1 MSLVSRCVPS
11 LPGNSPR
18 CASPARSAQ
27 SKPLSEGRTLES
39 TLHPAAATGPPTAAS
54 GASGSICSAPPPI
67 CFEPAAVNAPER
79 EVAAEILATVELSG
93 YTVIADKDI
102 AGEDFGVLIGGL
114 GAVSLR
120 PDRKDE
126 QPRFGS
132 LGGVR
137 QWVGSVIEAI
147 RVQLSL
153 ERHDAHTLPYLLTR
167 IARRLLALAAFLF
180 HNWDIGDPGRRLI
193 ANDH

>member
-1 MSLVSRCVPS
+1 
-11 LPGNSPR
+11 
-18 CASPARSAQ
+18 
-27 SKPLSEGRTLES
+27 
-39 TLHPAAATGPPTAAS
+39 
-54 GASGSICSAPPPI
+54 
-67 CFEPAAVNAPER
+67 
-79 EVAAEILATVELSG
+79 
-93 YTVIADKDI
+93 VIADKDI
-102 AGEDFGVLIGGL
+102 AGEDFGALIGGL
-114 GAVSLR
+114 GAVFLR